1 MRENQIV
8 ATVDGLMRLS
18 DKLER
23 LVGNSD
29 SLHHLKQSKAS
40 RKQSEYAKALYSV
53 QRHAHLLFR
62 ALRSSWDQ
70 TCHPCHEALL
80 RLEARCKLRASRLSA
95 AAGTQTPLTFTTLFP
110 KDFSRADVLLA
121 WHQAQVSM
129 LENHQSETLFPIQ

>member
-1 MRENQIV
+1 MKEPQIV
-8 ATVDGLMRLS
+8 ADVDELRSLS
-18 DKLER
+18 NKLEN

-29 SLHHLKQSKAS
+29 RVHHLMQLKAS
-40 RKQSEYAKALYSV
+40 SKQSEYAKALYAV

-80 RLEARCKLRASRLSA
+80 RLEARCLSRASRLSA
-95 AAGTQTPLTFTTLFP
+95 AAGTQTSLTFTALFP
-110 KDFSRADVLLA
+110 KDIPRADVFLA

-129 LENHQSETLFPIQ
+129 LENHQSEILFPIR